1 MKPVFYVEPQGKLK
15 DAGEVKRI
23 MKARQ
28 LSVGYI
34 TVIVMLVLHLLPVWG
49 FKYFPTQDGAS
60 HIYNAYV
67 VKEYHKHEN
76 YRLREVYELNAT
88 IFPNWTSHALLAGLL
103 YVFPPL
109 VCEKIVLTL
118 CIGLLPL
125 SLFYFLNGIAKRN
138 AVFGLVGFIYAYNYM
153 LHMGFY
159 NFVLSMSLF
168 FFTMGYWWRVKDKL
182 RLTNIV
188 VIYVLLLVTY
198 LTHYHSY
205 ALLVMCLTFFAL
217 FASVYDALRGVW
229 GNHKETSEPFM
240 SRLKDG
246 VVTLKPALTFIGALI
261 PAYFILFS
269 YYFYLSN
276 AHGSDGEHKGFAWLT
291 DYFFAM
297 KSLVSFRDDHVLIGR
312 VLLGLF
318 AIAFVITVINR
329 IWQCYQFR
337 ESEEWKETGERLWT
351 RVVTQ
356 MDGFL
361 IMAVL
366 ITAMYFI
373 APWSGYS
380 GGWINDRFHLY
391 IFLVLLPFFAINV
404 HRHINYAVAG
414 VIIALSFW
422 HLGYNVHTYTLLNR
436 DITNAL
442 SLAGMNEKDTTFM
455 NRGVTDGISLAGMDE
470 RDTILMSEPGEWGGF
485 SDSLGFE
492 PKYVEPFGHIECLL
506 IVNKGIAYLDN
517 YEANTD
523 HFPLRY
529 KQKEL
534 PADFAIIWR
543 TEYNNIPLIPVA
555 GEDPDLKI
563 EYELI
568 DSNDYN
574 RLYRRKPVA
583 PDPEMWGGGSVVA
596 FDMQPDDGQTAPGHI
611 AVYTGTVYTDGQYG
625 WLTKSE
631 REDFKSGSEVP
642 QPYQDSIWG
651 KEDGV
656 FRVALPNGT
665 YQVTCYFSASESE
678 PLEINLIANG
688 EKPIKRLRIP
698 MGSETTERRYN
709 ITVTN
714 EHLTQVIYT
723 RGKGKHKRW
732 SWSGFS
738 IRSMAN

>member
-1 MKPVFYVEPQGKLK
+1 MKTRL
-15 DAGEVKRI
+15 
-23 MKARQ
+23 

-34 TVIVMLVLHLLPVWG
+34 TLIVLMVVHLLPVWG

-88 IFPNWTSHALLAGLL
+88 VFPNWTSHALLVLLL

-125 SLFYFLNGIAKRN
+125 SLLYFLNGVQKRN
-138 AVFGLVGFIYAYNYM
+138 MVFGLLGFLFAYNYL

-168 FFTMGYWWRVKDKL
+168 FFTLGYWWRVKDKL
-182 RLTNIV
+182 GLINIM
-188 VIYVLLLVTY
+188 VIYVLLLATY

-205 ALLVMCLTFFAL
+205 ALLIMSLTFFAL
-217 FASVYDALRGVW
+217 FSSGYDALRGMW
-229 GNHKETSEPFM
+229 GYKETSQPLAQRFKEG
-240 SRLKDG
+240 LTK
-246 VVTLKPALTFIGALI
+246 LKPALTFIGSLI

-269 YYFYLSN
+269 YYFYLTN
-276 AHGSDGEHKGFAWLT
+276 AHGEDGNHKGFAWLN
-291 DYFFAM
+291 DYFFGM

-312 VLLGLF
+312 VLLVF
-318 AIAFVITVINR
+318 FTIAFVLTVINR

-337 ESEEWKETGERLWT
+337 KSEEWKETGERLWM
-351 RVVTQ
+351 RFVTQ

-361 IMAVL
+361 LMAIF

-391 IFLVLLPFFAINV
+391 IFLVLLPFFAVNL
-404 HRHINYAVAG
+404 HRYANYGVAG
-414 VIIALSFW
+414 IIIVLSLW

-436 DITNAL
+436 DIANAL
-442 SLAGMNEKDTTFM
+442 SLE
-455 NRGVTDGISLAGMDE
+455 GMDE
-470 RDTILMSEPGEWGGF
+470 KDTILMSTPGEWGGF
-485 SDSLGFE
+485 SDSLGFQ

-506 IVNKGIAYLDN
+506 ATHKGIGYLDN

-523 HFPLRY
+523 HFPLQY

-534 PADFAIIWR
+534 PADYAIIWR
-543 TEYNNIPLIPVA
+543 TEYGDVA
-555 GEDPDLKI
+555 GLEE

-574 RLYRRKPVA
+574 RLYRRKRAA
-583 PDPEMWGGGSVVA
+583 PDSEMWGGGTAVT
-596 FDMQPDDGQTAPGHI
+596 FDLQPDDGQTAPGYI
-611 AVYTGTVYTDGQYG
+611 AVHPDTVYTDGQYG
-625 WLTKSE
+625 WLTESE
-631 REDFKSGSEVP
+631 REDFKNESEVS
-642 QPYQDSIWG
+642 QPYEDSIWAR
-651 KEDGV
+651 EDGV
-656 FRVALPNGT
+656 FRVSLPNGT
-665 YQVTCYFSASESE
+665 YEVTCYFSANESD
-678 PLEINLIANG
+678 PLEINLIAGG
-688 EKPIKRLRIP
+688 EKQIQRLRIP
-698 MGSETTERRYN
+698 VGNETIEKRYN
-709 ITVTN
+709 ITIMD

-723 RGKGKHKRW
+723 RGKGKYKRW
-732 SWSGFS
+732 GWSGFS
-738 IRSMAN
+738 IQSTDDGPNFRLSEETEQ

>member
-1 MKPVFYVEPQGKLK
+1 MKIG
-15 DAGEVKRI
+15 R
-23 MKARQ
+23 
-28 LSVGYI
+28 LSVGYV
-34 TVIVMLVLHLLPVWG
+34 TVIVLMVVHLLPVWG

-88 IFPNWTSHALLAGLL
+88 VFPNWTSHALLLLLL
-103 YVFPPL
+103 YIFPPL

-125 SLFYFLNGIAKRN
+125 SVLYFLNSVQKRN
-138 AVFGLVGFIYAYNYM
+138 MVFGLLGFLFAYNYL

-168 FFTMGYWWRVKDKL
+168 FFTLGYWWRVKDKL
-182 RLTNIV
+182 GLINIV
-188 VIYVLLLVTY
+188 VIYVLLLATY

-205 ALLVMCLTFFAL
+205 ALLIMSLTFFAL
-217 FASVYDALRGVW
+217 FSSGYDALRGMW
-229 GNHKETSEPFM
+229 GYKETSQPLAQRFKEG
-240 SRLKDG
+240 LTK
-246 VVTLKPALTFIGALI
+246 LKPALTFIGSLI

-269 YYFYLSN
+269 YYFYLTN
-276 AHGSDGEHKGFAWLT
+276 AHGEDGNHKGFAWLN
-291 DYFFAM
+291 DYFFGM

-312 VLLGLF
+312 VLLVFF
-318 AIAFVITVINR
+318 AIAFVLTVINR

-337 ESEEWKETGERLWT
+337 KSEEWKETGERLWM
-351 RVVTQ
+351 RIVTQ

-361 IMAVL
+361 LMAIF

-391 IFLVLLPFFAINV
+391 IFLVLLPFFAVNL
-404 HRHINYAVAG
+404 HRYANYAIVG
-414 VIIALSFW
+414 IIIVLSLW

-442 SLAGMNEKDTTFM
+442 SLE
-455 NRGVTDGISLAGMDE
+455 GIDE
-470 RDTILMSEPGEWGGF
+470 EDTILTSEPGEWGGF

-506 IVNKGIAYLDN
+506 ATHKGIGYLDN

-523 HFPLRY
+523 HFPLQY

-534 PADFAIIWR
+534 PADYAIIWR
-543 TEYNNIPLIPVA
+543 TEYDDVA
-555 GEDPDLKI
+555 GLEE

-574 RLYRRKPVA
+574 RLYRRKRAA
-583 PDPEMWGGGSVVA
+583 PDAEMWDGGTAVA
-596 FDMQPDDGQTAPGHI
+596 FDLQPDDGQTAPEYI
-611 AVYTGTVYTDGQYG
+611 AIHADTVYTDGRYG
-625 WLTKSE
+625 WLTESE
-631 REDFKSGSEVP
+631 REDFENESETP
-642 QPYQDSIWG
+642 QPYEDSIWG
-651 KEDGV
+651 TEDGV

-665 YQVTCYFSASESE
+665 YEVTCYFSANDSE
-678 PLEINLIANG
+678 PLEINLIAGG
-688 EKPIKRLRIP
+688 EKQIQRLRIP
-698 MGSETTERRYN
+698 VGNETIEKRYN
-709 ITVTN
+709 ITITD

-723 RGKGKHKRW
+723 RRKGKYKRW
-732 SWSGFS
+732 GWSGFS
-738 IRSMAN
+738 IQSTDSGPNFRLSGEIEQ

>member
-1 MKPVFYVEPQGKLK
+1 MKV
-15 DAGEVKRI
+15 R
-23 MKARQ
+23 R

-34 TVIVMLVLHLLPVWG
+34 TVFVMLVLHLLPIWG

-138 AVFGLVGFIYAYNYM
+138 VVFGLLGFLFAYNYL

-168 FFTMGYWWRVKDKL
+168 FFTMGYWWRVKDEL
-182 RLTNIV
+182 QLSNIV
-188 VIYVLLLVTY
+188 VIYILLLATY

-205 ALLVMCLTFFAL
+205 ALLVMSLTFFAL
-217 FASVYDALRGVW
+217 FSSGYDALRGVW
-229 GNHKETSEPFM
+229 GYKETSEPFM

-246 VVTLKPALTFIGALI
+246 VTKLKPTLTFLGTLV

-276 AHGSDGEHKGFAWLT
+276 AYGRDSNHKGVEWLN
-291 DYFFAM
+291 DYFFGM

-312 VLLGLF
+312 VLLVFF
-318 AIAFVITVINR
+318 AIAFVFTVINR
-329 IWQCYQFR
+329 VRQYHRFR
-337 ESEEWKETGERLWT
+337 ESEEWKETGERFWT

-361 IMAVL
+361 IMSVL
-366 ITAMYFI
+366 ITAMFFI

-391 IFLVLLPFFAINV
+391 IFLVLLPFFAVNL
-404 HRHINYAVAG
+404 HRHVNYAVAG
-414 VIIALSFW
+414 VIIVLSLW

-442 SLAGMNEKDTTFM
+442 SLE
-455 NRGVTDGISLAGMDE
+455 GITE
-470 RDTILMSEPGEWGGF
+470 EDTILTSEPGEWGGF

-492 PKYVEPFGHIECLL
+492 PKYVEPFGHLECLL
-506 IVNKGIAYLDN
+506 ATNKGIGYLDN

-534 PADFAIIWR
+534 PADYAIIWR
-543 TEYNNIPLIPVA
+543 TEYGDVA
-555 GEDPDLKI
+555 GLEE

-574 RLYRRKPVA
+574 RLYRRKRAA
-583 PDPEMWGGGSVVA
+583 PDPEMWGGGTVVA
-596 FDMQPDDGQTAPGHI
+596 FDLQPDDGQTAPEHI
-611 AVYTGTVYTDGQYG
+611 AVDTDTVYTDGQYG
-625 WLTKSE
+625 WLTQSV
-631 REDFKSGSEVP
+631 REDFENESGVP

-665 YQVTCYFSASESE
+665 YEVTCYFSASESE
-678 PLEINLIANG
+678 PLEVNLIANG
-688 EKPIKRLRIP
+688 EKPIQQLQIP
-698 MGSETTERRYN
+698 VGSETIERRYT
-709 ITVTN
+709 ITITN

>member
-1 MKPVFYVEPQGKLK
+1 
-15 DAGEVKRI
+15 
-23 MKARQ
+23 MKARR

-34 TVIVMLVLHLLPVWG
+34 TVIVMLMLHLLPVWG
-49 FKYFPTQDGAS
+49 FKYFPTQDGLS
-60 HIYNAYV
+60 HIYNSYV

-88 IFPNWTSHALLAGLL
+88 VFPNWTSHALLVVLL

-125 SLFYFLNGIAKRN
+125 SLFYFLNGVAKRN
-138 AVFGLVGFIYAYNYM
+138 MVFGLLGFIFAYNYL

-168 FFTMGYWWRVKDKL
+168 FFAMGYWWRVKDKL

-205 ALLVMCLTFFAL
+205 ALLVMSLTFFPV
-217 FASVYDALRGVW
+217 FSSVYEALRGVW
-229 GNHKETSEPFM
+229 GNHKERSEPLTQ
-240 SRLKDG
+240 RLKEG
-246 VVTLKPALTFIGALI
+246 VEKLKPTLTFLGALV

-276 AHGSDGEHKGFAWLT
+276 AHGTDSNHKGLAWLN
-291 DYFFAM
+291 DYFFSM
-297 KSLVSFRDDHVLIGR
+297 KSLVAFRDDHILIGR
-312 VLLGLF
+312 VLLVFL
-318 AIAFVITVINR
+318 AIVFVLTVINR
-329 IWQCYQFR
+329 IRQCYQFHK
-337 ESEEWKETGERLWT
+337 SEEWKETGERLWS

-361 IMAVL
+361 IMAIL
-366 ITAMYFI
+366 ITAMYYI

-391 IFLVLLPFFAINV
+391 IFLILLPFFAVNL
-404 HRHINYAVAG
+404 HRYVNYGVAG
-414 VIIALSFW
+414 VIIALSLW
-422 HLGYNVHTYTLLNR
+422 HLGYNIHTYTLLNR
-436 DITNAL
+436 DIANAL
-442 SLAGMNEKDTTFM
+442 SSDGLYEKDT
-455 NRGVTDGISLAGMDE
+455 
-470 RDTILMSEPGEWGGF
+470 ILTSEPGEWNGL

-492 PKYVEPFGHIECLL
+492 SKYVEPFGHTECLL
-506 IVNKGIAYLDN
+506 AVKMGIAYLDN
-517 YEANTD
+517 YEATTD

-543 TEYNNIPLIPVA
+543 TEYDDVA
-555 GEDPDLKI
+555 GLEEEYDLI
-563 EYELI
+563 H
-568 DSNDYN
+568 SNDYN
-574 RLYRRKPVA
+574 RVYRRKRTP
-583 PDPEMWGGGSVVA
+583 PDLQMWGGGTVVA
-596 FDMQPDDGQTAPGHI
+596 FDMQPDGGQTAPEHI
-611 AVYTGTVYTDGQYG
+611 AVYADTVYTDGKYG
-625 WLTKSE
+625 WLTESE
-631 REDFKSGSEVP
+631 REDFKNESEVL
-642 QPYQDSIWG
+642 QPYRDSIWG

-665 YQVTCYFSASESE
+665 YEVTCYFSANESE
-678 PLEINLIANG
+678 PLEINLITGG
-688 EKPIKRLRIP
+688 EKQIQRLQIPI
-698 MGSETTERRYN
+698 GSETIERRYS
-709 ITVTN
+709 ITVTD

-732 SWSGFS
+732 GWSGFS
-738 IRSMAN
+738 IRSIAN

>member
-1 MKPVFYVEPQGKLK
+1 
-15 DAGEVKRI
+15 

-28 LSVGYI
+28 LSIGYI
-34 TVIVMLVLHLLPVWG
+34 TVFVMLVLHLLPVWG

-60 HIYNAYV
+60 HIYNSYV

-88 IFPNWTSHALLAGLL
+88 IFPNWTSHALLVVLL

-118 CIGLLPL
+118 CIGLLPF
-125 SLFYFLNGIAKRN
+125 SLFYFLNSIAKRN
-138 AVFGLVGFIYAYNYM
+138 AVFGLLGFMFAYNYL

-168 FFTMGYWWRVKDKL
+168 FFAMGYWWRVKDKL

-188 VIYVLLLVTY
+188 ILYVLLLATY

-205 ALLVMCLTFFAL
+205 ALLVMSLTFFAP
-217 FASVYDALRGVW
+217 FSSGYDALRGVW
-229 GNHKETSEPFM
+229 GYKETSVPLKQ
-240 SRLKDG
+240 RLKEG
-246 VVTLKPALTFIGALI
+246 VEKLKPTLTFLGALV

-276 AHGSDGEHKGFAWLT
+276 THGGDSNHKGFEWLN
-291 DYFFAM
+291 DYFFGM

-312 VLLGLF
+312 VLLVFF
-318 AIAFVITVINR
+318 AIAFVFTVINR
-329 IWQCYQFR
+329 IRQCYQFR
-337 ESEEWKETGERLWT
+337 KSEEWKETGERLWN

-361 IMAVL
+361 IMSVL
-366 ITAMYFI
+366 ITAMFFI

-391 IFLVLLPFFAINV
+391 IFLIVLPFFAVNL
-404 HRHINYAVAG
+404 HRYVNYGVAG
-414 VIIALSFW
+414 VIIALSLW

-436 DITNAL
+436 DIANA
-442 SLAGMNEKDTTFM
+442 
-455 NRGVTDGISLAGMDE
+455 ISLEGMTE
-470 RDTILMSEPGEWGGF
+470 EDTILTSEPGEWGGF

-492 PKYVEPFGHIECLL
+492 PKYVEPFGHLECLL
-506 IVNKGIAYLDN
+506 ATHKGIGYLDN

-523 HFPLRY
+523 HFPLQY

-534 PADFAIIWR
+534 TADYVIIWR
-543 TEYNNIPLIPVA
+543 TEYGDVA
-555 GEDPDLKI
+555 GLEE

-568 DSNDYN
+568 DSTDYN
-574 RLYRRKPVA
+574 RLYRRKRVA
-583 PDPEMWGGGSVVA
+583 PDPQMWGGGTVVA
-596 FDMQPDDGQTAPGHI
+596 FDMQPKNSQTASGHI
-611 AVYTGTVYTDGQYG
+611 PVYVDTTYIDGKYG
-625 WLTKSE
+625 WLTVSA
-631 REDFKSGSEVP
+631 REDSQRESEVL
-642 QPYQDSIWG
+642 QPYGDSILG

-656 FRVALPNGT
+656 FRVALPNGR
-665 YQVTCYFSASESE
+665 YEVICYFSADEKDEPE
-678 PLEINLIANG
+678 PLEINLIVNG
-688 EKPIKRLRIP
+688 EKPIQRLQIP
-698 MGSETTERRYN
+698 VGNGTIERRYT
-709 ITVTN
+709 ITITN
-714 EHLTQVIYT
+714 ELLTQVIYT
-723 RGKGKHKRW
+723 RGKSNHKRW
-732 SWSGFS
+732 GWSGFS

>member
-1 MKPVFYVEPQGKLK
+1 
-15 DAGEVKRI
+15 
-23 MKARQ
+23 MKARL
-28 LSVGYI
+28 LSAGYV
-34 TVIVMLVLHLLPVWG
+34 TVIVLLVIHLLPVWG

-67 VKEYHKHEN
+67 VKEYHNHEN
-76 YRLREVYELNAT
+76 YRLREVYKLNAT
-88 IFPNWTSHALLAGLL
+88 LFPNWTSHALLVLLL
-103 YVFPPL
+103 YIFPPL

-125 SLFYFLNGIAKRN
+125 SLFYFLNGIAKKN
-138 AVFGLVGFIYAYNYM
+138 IVFGLVGFLYAYNYL

-159 NFVLSMSLF
+159 NFVLSMSMF
-168 FFTMGYWWRVKDKL
+168 FFTLGYWWRVKDNL
-182 RLTNIV
+182 RVTNMV
-188 VIYVLLLVTY
+188 VLYILLLATY
-198 LTHYHSY
+198 FTHYHSY
-205 ALLVMCLTFFAL
+205 ALLIMSLTFFAL
-217 FASVYDALRGVW
+217 YGSVYDILQKVW
-229 GNHKETSEPFM
+229 GYKETSQPPMDRFRV
-240 SRLKDG
+240 SIVKFKP
-246 VVTLKPALTFIGALI
+246 TLIFLIGLI
-261 PAYFILFS
+261 PAYIILFS
-269 YYFYLSN
+269 YYFYLSST
-276 AHGSDGEHKGFAWLT
+276 HGSDGNHKGFEWLN
-291 DYFFAM
+291 DYFFSM

-312 VLLGLF
+312 VLLVFF
-318 AIAFVITVINR
+318 AVAFVLTIINR
-329 IWQCYQFR
+329 IRRYYQFH

-361 IMAVL
+361 IMAVF

-391 IFLVLLPFFAINV
+391 IFLVLLPFFAVNL
-404 HRHINYAVAG
+404 HRYINYGVAG
-414 VIIALSFW
+414 VIIALSLW

-442 SLAGMNEKDTTFM
+442 SLEGMSE
-455 NRGVTDGISLAGMDE
+455 E
-470 RDTILMSEPGEWGGF
+470 DTILTSEPGEWGGF

-506 IVNKGIAYLDN
+506 AVKKGIAYLDN

-534 PADFAIIWR
+534 PADYAIIWR
-543 TEYNNIPLIPVA
+543 TEYGDVA
-555 GEDPDLKI
+555 GLEQ
-563 EYELI
+563 EYDLI

-574 RLYRRKPVA
+574 RLYRRKRTA
-583 PDPEMWGGGSVVA
+583 PDPQMWGGGTVVA
-596 FDMQPDDGQTAPGHI
+596 FDMQPDDGQTAPEHI
-611 AVYTGTVYTDGQYG
+611 AMYTGMVYTDGQYG
-625 WLTKSE
+625 WLTQSE
-631 REDFKSGSEVP
+631 REGFKSGPETP

-656 FRVALPNGT
+656 FRVALPNGM
-665 YQVTCYFSASESE
+665 YEVTCYFSASKSE

-688 EKPIKRLRIP
+688 EKPIKRLQIP
-698 MGSETTERRYN
+698 MGSKTVERRYT
-709 ITVTN
+709 ITVTD

-723 RGKGKHKRW
+723 RGKGEHKRW
-732 SWSGFS
+732 GWSGFTIQS
-738 IRSMAN
+738 TDGELRFRLPPEKLRS

>member
-1 MKPVFYVEPQGKLK
+1 
-15 DAGEVKRI
+15 

-28 LSVGYI
+28 LSIGYI
-34 TVIVMLVLHLLPVWG
+34 TVIVMFVLHLLPVWG

-138 AVFGLVGFIYAYNYM
+138 GVFGLLGFPFAYNYL

-168 FFTMGYWWRVKDKL
+168 FFAMGYWWRVKDKL
-182 RLTNIV
+182 GLTNIV
-188 VIYVLLLVTY
+188 VIYILLLAIY

-205 ALLVMCLTFFAL
+205 ALLVMSLTFFAL
-217 FASVYDALRGVW
+217 FSSGYDALRGVW
-229 GNHKETSEPFM
+229 GYKETSEPLR

-246 VVTLKPALTFIGALI
+246 VTKLKPTLTFLGALV

-276 AHGSDGEHKGFAWLT
+276 AHGGEGNHKGVEWLN
-291 DYFFAM
+291 DYFFGM

-312 VLLGLF
+312 VLLVFF
-318 AIAFVITVINR
+318 AIAFVLTVINR
-329 IWQCYQFR
+329 VRQYHRFR
-337 ESEEWKETGERLWT
+337 ESEEWKETGERFWT

-361 IMAVL
+361 IMSVL
-366 ITAMYFI
+366 ITAMFFI

-391 IFLVLLPFFAINV
+391 IFLVLLPFFAVNL
-404 HRHINYAVAG
+404 HRHVNYAVAG
-414 VIIALSFW
+414 VIIVLSLW

-436 DITNAL
+436 DIVNAL
-442 SLAGMNEKDTTFM
+442 SLEGMTE
-455 NRGVTDGISLAGMDE
+455 E
-470 RDTILMSEPGEWGGF
+470 DTILTSEPGEWGGF

-492 PKYVEPFGHIECLL
+492 PKYVEPFGHLECLL
-506 IVNKGIAYLDN
+506 AVKKGIGYLDN

-534 PADFAIIWR
+534 PADYAIIWR
-543 TEYNNIPLIPVA
+543 TEYGDVA
-555 GEDPDLKI
+555 GLEE

-574 RLYRRKPVA
+574 RLYRRKRAA
-583 PDPEMWGGGSVVA
+583 PDPEMWGGGTVVA
-596 FDMQPDDGQTAPGHI
+596 FDLQPDDGQTAPGHI
-611 AVYTGTVYTDGQYG
+611 AVDTDTVYTDGQYG
-625 WLTKSE
+625 WLTQSV
-631 REDFKSGSEVP
+631 REDFENESGVP

-665 YQVTCYFSASESE
+665 YEVTCYFSASESE

>member
-1 MKPVFYVEPQGKLK
+1 MKV
-15 DAGEVKRI
+15 R
-23 MKARQ
+23 R

-34 TVIVMLVLHLLPVWG
+34 TVFVMLVLHLLPVWG

-138 AVFGLVGFIYAYNYM
+138 VVFGLLGFLFAYNYL

-168 FFTMGYWWRVKDKL
+168 FFTMGYWWRVKDEL
-182 RLTNIV
+182 RLSNIV
-188 VIYVLLLVTY
+188 VIYILLLATY

-205 ALLVMCLTFFAL
+205 ALLVMSLTFFAL
-217 FASVYDALRGVW
+217 FSSGYDALRGVW
-229 GNHKETSEPFM
+229 GYKETSEPFM

-246 VVTLKPALTFIGALI
+246 VTKLKPTLTFLGALV

-276 AHGSDGEHKGFAWLT
+276 AYGRDSNHKGVEWLN
-291 DYFFAM
+291 DYFFGM

-312 VLLGLF
+312 VLLVFF
-318 AIAFVITVINR
+318 AIAFVFTVINR
-329 IWQCYQFR
+329 VRQYHRFR
-337 ESEEWKETGERLWT
+337 ESEEWKETGERFWT

-361 IMAVL
+361 IMSVL
-366 ITAMYFI
+366 ITAMFFI

-391 IFLVLLPFFAINV
+391 IFLVLLPFFAVNL
-404 HRHINYAVAG
+404 HRHVNYAVAG
-414 VIIALSFW
+414 VIIVLSLW

-442 SLAGMNEKDTTFM
+442 SLE
-455 NRGVTDGISLAGMDE
+455 GITE
-470 RDTILMSEPGEWGGF
+470 EDTILTSEPGEWGGF

-492 PKYVEPFGHIECLL
+492 PKYVEPFGHLECLL
-506 IVNKGIAYLDN
+506 ATNKGIGYLDN

-534 PADFAIIWR
+534 PADYAIIWR
-543 TEYNNIPLIPVA
+543 TEYGDVA
-555 GEDPDLKI
+555 GLEE

-574 RLYRRKPVA
+574 RLYRRKRAA
-583 PDPEMWGGGSVVA
+583 PDPEMWGGGTVVA
-596 FDMQPDDGQTAPGHI
+596 FDLQPDDGQTAPEHI
-611 AVYTGTVYTDGQYG
+611 AVDTDTVYTDGQYG
-625 WLTKSE
+625 WLTQSV
-631 REDFKSGSEVP
+631 REDFENESGVP

-665 YQVTCYFSASESE
+665 YEVTCYFSASESE
-678 PLEINLIANG
+678 PLEVNLIANG
-688 EKPIKRLRIP
+688 EKPIQQLQIP
-698 MGSETTERRYN
+698 VGSETIERRYT
-709 ITVTN
+709 ITITN